1 MYNSKKQTK
10 VNAKQKKK
18 VKESYTFKKHQCSSY
33 LTRTARKQIDEMKET
48 THHPML
54 YPNKITEK
62 INKARKLEP
71 YSGKVSS
78 KRYSIYEHLYAETAR
93 RQMKKQIKN
102 EMK

>member
-1 MYNSKKQTK
+1 
-10 VNAKQKKK
+10 
-18 VKESYTFKKHQCSSY
+18 
-33 LTRTARKQIDEMKET
+33 MKET

-93 RQMKKQIKN
+93 RQMKK
-102 EMK
+102 